1 MRSTHRVRLG
11 GPLMT
16 EAGGVTE
23 FTIDAATIAELLRK
37 LGEAHPELGDI
48 LARGVS
54 VAINGTIYREAYLT
68 EIPEGAEVF
77 ILPQLV
83 GG

>member
-16 EAGGVTE
+16 EAGGATE
-23 FTIDAATIAELLRK
+23 FTVDAATIAELLRQ
-37 LGEAHPELGDI
+37 LGEQHPELGDM